1 MNMNKKSV
9 LLDTSFFLR
18 LFDTSS
24 PLHEN
29 AKAYY
34 KYFLEHDITLK
45 ISTIAIAE
53 FCVKGE
59 ATDLPLRNMQIIPF
73 NFDHAQQAGKFF
85 QIIWKQKKERGM
97 VITPRCVVPND
108 TKMFAQADIDTT
120 VESFVSAD
128 SEAFKIYTLLEHELH
143 PRFNFIDIN
152 TPCNITY
159 GELAFNNNE

>member
-1 MNMNKKSV
+1 MTERSV

-29 AKAYY
+29 AKSYY

-59 ATDLPLRNMQIIPF
+59 ITDLPLRNMKIIPF

-85 QIIWKQKKERGM
+85 RIIWERKHKTDT
-97 VITPRCVVPND
+97 IIIPRCVVPND
-108 TKMFAQADIDTT
+108 TKKFAQADIEST
-120 VESFVSAD
+120 VESFISAD
-128 SEAFKIYTLLEHELH
+128 SEARKIHTLLTNDLS
-143 PRFNFIDIN
+143 PNFNFIDIN

-159 GELAFNNNE
+159 GELDLEQGYQ

>member
-1 MNMNKKSV
+1 MSKRSV

-24 PLHEN
+24 LLHEN

-34 KYFLEHDITLK
+34 KYFLEHDIILK

-59 ATDLPLRNMQIIPF
+59 VTDLPLRNMQIIPF

-85 QIIWKQKKERGM
+85 QVIWRRKKEQGAI
-97 VITPRCVVPND
+97 ITPRCVVPND
-108 TKMFAQADIDTT
+108 TKMFAQADIDQTI
-120 VESFVSAD
+120 ESFVSAD
-128 SEAFKIYTLLEHELH
+128 SEAFKIYTLLENGVQ

-159 GELAFNNNE
+159 GELAFNTNE

>member
-1 MNMNKKSV
+1 MTERSV

-29 AKAYY
+29 AKSYY

-59 ATDLPLRNMQIIPF
+59 ITDLPLRNMKIIPF
-73 NFDHAQQAGKFF
+73 NFDHA
-85 QIIWKQKKERGM
+85 
-97 VITPRCVVPND
+97 PN
-108 TKMFAQADIDTT
+108 
-120 VESFVSAD
+120 
-128 SEAFKIYTLLEHELH
+128 
-143 PRFNFIDIN
+143 FNFIDIN

-159 GELAFNNNE
+159 GELDFEQENQ

>member
-1 MNMNKKSV
+1 MSKRSV

-18 LFDTSS
+18 LFDTNS

-34 KYFLEHDITLK
+34 KYFLEHDIIIK

-59 ATDLPLRNMQIIPF
+59 VTDLPLRNMQIIPF

-85 QIIWKQKKERGM
+85 QIIWRRKKELGAI
-97 VITPRCVVPND
+97 ITPRCVVPND

-120 VESFVSAD
+120 IESFISAD
-128 SEAFKIYTLLEHELH
+128 SEAFKIYTLLVNGIQ

-159 GELAFNNNE
+159 GELAFNASE